1 MANISNIRLS
11 GTTYSLKDN
20 SATKTVELTQAEYD
34 ALTVK
39 DSNTLYIITDSAG
52 VDLSNYYT
60 KTEVDNTISAAT
72 STKQDTLVSGT
83 NIKTVNNQSLLGS
96 GNITIEGGGSVD
108 QSITSGSTNAV
119 AGGAVYDKV
128 TVSVERDDALE
139 VPITV
144 TVINSATC
152 NVSGLTPT
160 KYIKIV
166 YHSNL
171 DTAQQIIFGETQ
183 TVTVSVNLN
192 TGEAST
198 ASDGSFWLKSF
209 TIDGN
214 DRILVFKF
222 INEIDEFGLYAAN
235 ATNIGNSFS
244 FYSLQ
249 SGTTTKWVDDAVEEI
264 DASLGGLKLKKLTQA
279 EYDALTVKDS
289 STLYIIV

>member
-144 TVINSATC
+144 TVIGSDTC

-171 DTAQQIIFGETQ
+171 DTVQTIIFGETQ
-183 TVTVSVNLN
+183 SVTVSVNPN

-214 DRILVFKF
+214 DKIFVFEFK
-222 INEIDEFGLYAAN
+222 NEIDEFGLYAQN